1 MIESTQDFINLSCVV
16 LYLLL
21 GLAILAFLFGG
32 LEIFWNL
39 LDTL

>member
-1 MIESTQDFINLSCVV
+1 MIELTKSSIILNNYI
-16 LYLLL
+16 LYFLL
-21 GLAILAFLFGG
+21 GLAIISFIFGG